1 MRRTATPTPT
11 SPRARV
17 PDALTATRRRLRRL
31 ACGLGALALLGGL
44 AQEAAAQVSLDE
56 PPLAEN
62 DAKRLDRIDKAVR
75 ELRAIVFQGR
85 ETGQPVVVQ
94 PADTESQINQQS
106 DKLNDLDQ
114 TFAKLTGELEV
125 VRHDVDQ
132 THHDLEDL
140 RAKNAALKDEVDS
153 LTKTVQSLQAPPAP
167 PAGAPGPGTL
177 GGAPGVSGGAGAPAV
192 EPPSTAPLDPAAQF
206 SAARAALEQG
216 DMANAEAGFQAYIA
230 VAGDGPP
237 GPEAHYYLART
248 LIARKAWPEA
258 ATADIGAIRGWPHT
272 SWAPAAVLDLSRSL
286 VAMGKEQDAC
296 ETLGELTRRY
306 PGAAPAVLRDA
317 RHLRADAK
325 CE

>member
-1 MRRTATPTPT
+1 M
-11 SPRARV
+11 
-17 PDALTATRRRLRRL
+17 RRL
-31 ACGLGALALLGGL
+31 ACGLGALALLGGM
-44 AQEAAAQVSLDE
+44 AEEAAAQVSLDE
-56 PPLAEN
+56 PPLGEN
-62 DAKRLDRIDKAVR
+62 DAKRLDRIEKAVR

-106 DKLNDLDQ
+106 DKLNDINQ
-114 TFAKLTGELEV
+114 TLAKLTGELEV

-132 THHDLEDL
+132 SHHDLDDL
-140 RAKNAALKDEVDS
+140 RAKNSALKDEVDG
-153 LTKTVQSLQAPPAP
+153 LEKTVQALQAPPPP
-167 PAGAPGPGTL
+167 PAGAAAT
-177 GGAPGVSGGAGAPAV
+177 GGAPGAPGAPPV

-206 SAARAALEQG
+206 SAARAALDQG

-230 VAGDGPP
+230 IAGDGPR
-237 GPEAHYYLART
+237 GPEARYYLART

-286 VAMGKEQDAC
+286 EAMGKNQDAC
-296 ETLGELTRRY
+296 ETLGELSRRY

-317 RHLRADAK
+317 RRLRTDAQ
-325 CE
+325 CP